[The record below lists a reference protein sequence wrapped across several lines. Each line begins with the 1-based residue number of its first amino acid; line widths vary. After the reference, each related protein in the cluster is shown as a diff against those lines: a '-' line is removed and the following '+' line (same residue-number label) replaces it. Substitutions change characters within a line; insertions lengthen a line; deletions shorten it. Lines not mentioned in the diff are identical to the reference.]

1 MSAKSDVSD
10 FLQLGAQYEIIL
22 AGLFDELTTQRKTT
36 AGLEKEMTSNLRKI
50 NSSLQTMREL
60 EGNSQD
66 ALRRV
71 EIGLSAVRE
80 IELSFAA
87 ITQSID
93 KSKLVLSDLQ
103 ETIDKNQLRQR
114 WINNFLLSYTL
125 LGSVMALVIWLVK
138 I

>member
-36 AGLEKEMTSNLRKI
+36 TGLEKEMSSNLRQI

-93 KSKLVLSDLQ
+93 ISKLVLSDLQ

-138 I
+138 F

>member
-1 MSAKSDVSD
+1 MSSQSS
-10 FLQLGAQYEIIL
+10 LNITNEHLLLINIL
-22 AGLFDELTTQRKTT
+22 NTLYND
-36 AGLEKEMTSNLRKI
+36 NLRQI

-93 KSKLVLSDLQ
+93 ISKLVLSDLQ

-114 WINNFLLSYTL
+114 LINIFLLSYTL
-125 LGSVMALVIWLVK
+125 LGSAMALVIWLVK
-138 I
+138 F

>member
-138 I
+138 F

>member
-80 IELSFAA
+80 IESSFAA

-114 WINNFLLSYTL
+114 LINNFLLSYTL

-138 I
+138 F